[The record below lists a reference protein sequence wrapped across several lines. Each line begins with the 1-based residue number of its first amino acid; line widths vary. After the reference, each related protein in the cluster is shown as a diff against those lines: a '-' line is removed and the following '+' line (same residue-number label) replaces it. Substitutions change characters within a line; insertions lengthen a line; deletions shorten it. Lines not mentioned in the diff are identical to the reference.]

1 MAALFDK
8 TGVQSENV
16 LLTLNL
22 LAPTTVDARINP
34 QATNVIYI
42 YIYMEHQFLV
52 FLDHTKRRSTV
63 GRTPLHE

>member
-42 YIYMEHQFLV
+42 YIYIYGAPILGV
-52 FLDHTKRRSTV
+52 SRSHKTTHHS
-63 GRTPLHE
+63 R